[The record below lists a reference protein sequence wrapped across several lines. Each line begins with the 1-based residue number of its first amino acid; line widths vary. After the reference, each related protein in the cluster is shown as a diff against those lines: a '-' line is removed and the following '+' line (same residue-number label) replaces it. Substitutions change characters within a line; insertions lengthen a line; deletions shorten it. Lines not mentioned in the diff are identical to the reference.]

1 MHSHLKV
8 SVLVLGIKT
17 DVIVHLAH
25 TQAWVDKAYC
35 VTIRTRIYS
44 YTVSNTM
51 IC

>member
-8 SVLVLGIKT
+8 SVLVMGIKT

-35 VTIRTRIYS
+35 VTVLTHIFIY
-44 YTVSNTM
+44 
-51 IC
+51 CK